1 MDSSCAR
8 SEAVVM
14 ILCANPAAQFH
25 SYRDE
30 IEAAV
35 LKVLRSNRYILG
47 EEVEALETEFADYIG
62 VHSAIGVA
70 NGTDALEIAI
80 RALDIGPGDEVITV
94 SHTAVATVAA
104 IEASGATPVLVDV
117 DPIYYTLNP
126 EQLQEVISPKTKA
139 VIAVHLY
146 GQAADLDAISQF
158 CEENKLFLIE
168 DVSQAHGA
176 KWKGKRLGSI
186 GHIACFSCYPTKNLG
201 AIGDAGL
208 IATNDAKLGNK
219 VRMLREY
226 GWQLR
231 YVSDLVGRNSRLDE
245 LQAAILR
252 IKLRHLDSDNSKRQK
267 IAVQYSKMLAGQS
280 FQLPAT
286 RENTEQVF
294 HLYVIRTAQRLELIE
309 FLRAH
314 NIQAGIHYPMPVHLQ
329 PAYETRIRTA
339 TNMSVTE
346 RLAEE
351 VLSLP
356 MYPELLLQDIAR
368 VTQVVN
374 AYLTTI
380 AST

>member
-8 SEAVVM
+8 SEGALM

-25 SYRDE
+25 SYQDE

-35 LKVLRSNRYILG
+35 LKALRSNRYILG
-47 EEVEALETEFADYIG
+47 EEVKALETEFADYIG

-104 IEASGATPVLVDV
+104 IEAAGATPVLVDV

-126 EQLQEVISPKTKA
+126 GQLQEVISPKTKA

-158 CEENKLFLIE
+158 CAENKLFLIE

-208 IATNDAKLGNK
+208 IATNDVKLGNK

-226 GWQLR
+226 GWQHR

-267 IAVQYSKMLAGQS
+267 IAAQYSKMLAGQS

-294 HLYVIRTAQRLELIE
+294 HLYVIRTAKRLELIE
-309 FLRAH
+309 HLKAH
-314 NIQAGIHYPMPVHLQ
+314 DIQAGIHYPMPVHLQ
-329 PAYETRIRTA
+329 PAYKTRIRTA
-339 TNMSVTE
+339 ANMSVTE
-346 RLAEE
+346 KLAEE

-356 MYPELLLQDIAR
+356 MYPELLLGDVAR
-368 VTQVVN
+368 VGQAVN
-374 AYLTTI
+374 AYLTRT
-380 AST
+380 SRT

>member
-1 MDSSCAR
+1 
-8 SEAVVM
+8 M
-14 ILCANPAAQFH
+14 IFCANPAAQFY
-25 SYRDE
+25 SYQDE
-30 IEAAV
+30 IETAV

-47 EEVEALETEFADYIG
+47 EEVEALEIEFADYIG
-62 VHSAIGVA
+62 AHSAIGVA

-80 RALDIGPGDEVITV
+80 RALDIRPGDEVITV

-104 IEASGATPVLVDV
+104 IEAAGATPVLVDV
-117 DPIYYTLNP
+117 DPSFYTLNP
-126 EQLQEVISPKTKA
+126 AQLQEVLTSKTKA

-146 GQAADLDAISQF
+146 GQAADLDTIGQF
-158 CEENKLFLIE
+158 CTENELFLIE

-208 IATNDAKLGNK
+208 ITTNDAKIGSK

-226 GWQLR
+226 GWQHR
-231 YVSDLVGRNSRLDE
+231 YISDLVGRNSRLDE

-252 IKLRHLDSDNSKRQK
+252 IKLRHLDADNSKRQQL
-267 IAVQYSKMLAGQS
+267 AAQYSKLLAGQVL
-280 FQLPAT
+280 QLPAT

-294 HLYVIRTAQRLELIE
+294 HLYVIRTGKRHELIDY
-309 FLRAH
+309 LKTH
-314 NIQAGIHYPMPVHLQ
+314 DIQAGIHYPMPVHLQ
-329 PAYETRIRTA
+329 PVYKNRIRTA
-339 TNMSVTE
+339 ANMSVTE

-356 MYPELLLQDIAR
+356 MYPELLSANVAR
-368 VTQVVN
+368 VIETVN
-374 AYLTTI
+374 SYLTK
-380 AST
+380 STDS